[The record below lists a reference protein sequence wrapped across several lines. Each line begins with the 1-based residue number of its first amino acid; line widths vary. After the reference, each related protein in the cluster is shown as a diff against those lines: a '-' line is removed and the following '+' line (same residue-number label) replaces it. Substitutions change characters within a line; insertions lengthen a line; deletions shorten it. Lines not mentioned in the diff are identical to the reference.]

1 MGTVDVVIGKVIG
14 VHIKDEVITNGKI
27 DVAKTQPIARCGY
40 YDYAVIRETFE
51 MLNPGPPEIRFG
63 MEGNVAKHKAF
74 AEVSRLCVKNRR
86 PLITNAGTH
95 QANGTH

>member
-74 AEVSRLCVKNRR
+74 AEVSRPCVKSRR
-86 PLITNAGTH
+86 P
-95 QANGTH
+95 